1 MRMMHLF
8 RLHDII
14 QSAKTKNIPH
24 AIIIRKDVFGKYKLQ
39 KEFGCNYPLSR
50 EDALQIV
57 VDYLPEN
64 SVVVST
70 TGKGFLVSYLNIEK

>member
-1 MRMMHLF
+1 MLKAMRIPYIILDSNENDAF
-8 RLHDII
+8 IQLHDII

-39 KEFGCNYPLSR
+39 KEFGWNYPLSR

-57 VDYLPEN
+57 VRC
-64 SVVVST
+64 V
-70 TGKGFLVSYLNIEK
+70 

>member
-1 MRMMHLF
+1 MF
-8 RLHDII
+8 
-14 QSAKTKNIPH
+14 
-24 AIIIRKDVFGKYKLQ
+24 FGKYKLQ

-64 SVVVST
+64 SVVVLLLAS
-70 TGKGFLVSYLNIEK
+70 FLVSYLNIEK